1 MDGLPAGN
9 HPVFAETIDL
19 GPYINSSAVAVQ
31 ETFSIERTYTVF
43 RTMGLRH
50 LVVVDRHNHVKGIVT
65 RKVGTIHVKRPT
77 SRQLECKHGDRLS
90 SITFLCRTSWASSW
104 TMLSIRQGSALQHLA
119 PCHAL
124 YQLPR
129 CRVNRTCC
137 PWHYMKYAHFGKM
150 IDPTTFQSSRMLGL
164 TDARQQEVAAHSL
177 LVGKWG
183 MQASSLWQRWR
194 WQQEA
199 VIDAA
204 TCVWLQHALRSRIW
218 CI

>member
-65 RKVGTIHVKRPT
+65 RKVGTVHVKRT
-77 SRQLECKHGDRLS
+77 SSRQLECKHGHWLIS
-90 SITFLCRTSWASSW
+90 KMFLCRTSWALNW
-104 TMLSIRQGSALQHLA
+104 TTLSTRQRLTLQHLA

-124 YQLPR
+124 YQWPH
-129 CRVNRTCC
+129 CRVNRTCY
-137 PWHYMKYAHFGKM
+137 P
-150 IDPTTFQSSRMLGL
+150 
-164 TDARQQEVAAHSL
+164 
-177 LVGKWG
+177 
-183 MQASSLWQRWR
+183 
-194 WQQEA
+194 
-199 VIDAA
+199 
-204 TCVWLQHALRSRIW
+204 
-218 CI
+218 